1 MDMGDL
7 CLICVK
13 AIPLDDDDSSEK
25 RDTRVCWTCYRRIRE
40 SRARNRLKELFEVW
54 DQEPLIHL
62 AGMIVADNDEL
73 LFREHEEEQRMI
85 DDINADADASASASE
100 ID

>member
-1 MDMGDL
+1 MGDL

-13 AIPLDDDDSSEK
+13 EIPMDDSSEK
-25 RDTRVCWTCYRRIRE
+25 RDTRCCWTCYRRIRE
-40 SRARNRLKELFEVW
+40 SRARNRLKELW
-54 DQEPLIHL
+54 DQEPLRPL

-85 DDINADADASASASE
+85 DEINADADASASASE